1 MRSQYAACGNEAT
14 PKPVLGVSRSG
25 NQPRFVFLK
34 ARLQTSA
41 LAPSS
46 SYGRE
51 DNRQTGVANAQV

>member
-1 MRSQYAACGNEAT
+1 MRSQYAACSNEAT
-14 PKPVLGVSRSG
+14 PKPVLGVKPERQLASI
-25 NQPRFVFLK
+25 
-34 ARLQTSA
+34 RLPQGKVQTSA